1 MIIMDTRPT
10 LTHLEVKRACPEVTV
25 IIPSFNYRDYIE
37 QALESVFNQTFKNYE
52 VIVVDDGSKDGS
64 YEFLKTQYAAQG
76 RIKLICHENHRNLG
90 LGKSL
95 EVGLS
100 EATGNWV
107 AILECDD
114 IWEPNCLEHR
124 VAAVQKSASIFFCS
138 NKIRILK
145 MDEVS
150 GWLDDYVYRVQSK
163 LSLRQ
168 KGKTASGFKIGNEI
182 YYENLFPTFSCMFFN
197 KDALKKLNFNSPV
210 TSWLDWY
217 LYIQLAKAGDC
228 CFLDE
233 PLTLWRIHK
242 DSQNSKNGV
251 VRYLSDFYKFRK
263 AIFKQITEDRE
274 SEVSLS
280 SRFFPFF
287 LIEPI
292 HYRLIEQG
300 KQVGFFNL
308 FKQVF
313 RRFYG

>member
-1 MIIMDTRPT
+1 MDTRPT

-52 VIVVDDGSKDGS
+52 VIVVDDGSEDGS

-95 EVGLS
+95 ELGLS

-114 IWEPNCLEHR
+114 IWEPNCLERR
-124 VAAVQKSASIFFCS
+124 VAAVQKSASILFCS
-138 NKIRILK
+138 NKIRILR
-145 MDEVS
+145 MDEAS

-168 KGKTASGFKIGNEI
+168 KGKTTRGFKVGNEI
-182 YYENLFPTFSCMFFN
+182 YYENLFPTFSCMFFK

-210 TSWLDWY
+210 ISWLDWY

-242 DSQNSKNGV
+242 GSQNSKNGV
-251 VRYLSDFYKFRK
+251 RRYLSDFYKFRK

-274 SEVSLS
+274 SEVNLS

-287 LIEPI
+287 LIESI
-292 HYRLIEQG
+292 RYRLIEQG

>member
-10 LTHLEVKRACPEVTV
+10 LTHLGVEGACPEVTV

-52 VIVVDDGSKDGS
+52 VIVVDDGSEDGS

-95 EVGLS
+95 ELGLS

-114 IWEPNCLEHR
+114 IWEPNCLERR
-124 VAAVQKSASIFFCS
+124 VAAVQKSASILFCS
-138 NKIRILK
+138 NKIRILR
-145 MDEVS
+145 MDEAS

-168 KGKTASGFKIGNEI
+168 KGKTTRGFKVGNEI
-182 YYENLFPTFSCMFFN
+182 YYENLFPTFSCMFFK

-210 TSWLDWY
+210 ISWLDWY

-242 DSQNSKNGV
+242 GSQNSKNGV
-251 VRYLSDFYKFRK
+251 RRYLSDFYKFRK

-274 SEVSLS
+274 SEVNLS

-287 LIEPI
+287 LIESI
-292 HYRLIEQG
+292 RYRLIEQG

>member
-1 MIIMDTRPT
+1 MDTRPT
-10 LTHLEVKRACPEVTV
+10 LTHLGVEGACPEVTV

-52 VIVVDDGSKDGS
+52 VIVVDDGSEDGS

-95 EVGLS
+95 ELGLS

-114 IWEPNCLEHR
+114 IWEPNCLERR
-124 VAAVQKSASIFFCS
+124 VAAVQKSASILFCS
-138 NKIRILK
+138 NKIRILR
-145 MDEVS
+145 MDEAS

-168 KGKTASGFKIGNEI
+168 KGKTTRGFKVGNEI
-182 YYENLFPTFSCMFFN
+182 YYENLFPTFSCMFFK

-210 TSWLDWY
+210 ISWLDWY

-274 SEVSLS
+274 SEVNLS

-287 LIEPI
+287 LIESI
-292 HYRLIEQG
+292 RYRLIEQG

>member
-1 MIIMDTRPT
+1 MDTRPT
-10 LTHLEVKRACPEVTV
+10 LTHLGVEGACPEVTV

-52 VIVVDDGSKDGS
+52 VIVVDDGSEDGS

-95 EVGLS
+95 ELGLS

-114 IWEPNCLEHR
+114 IWEPNCLERR
-124 VAAVQKSASIFFCS
+124 VAAVQKSASILFCS
-138 NKIRILK
+138 NKIRILR
-145 MDEVS
+145 MDEAS

-168 KGKTASGFKIGNEI
+168 KGKTTRGFKVGNEI
-182 YYENLFPTFSCMFFN
+182 YYENLFPTFSCMFFK

-210 TSWLDWY
+210 ISWLDWY

-242 DSQNSKNGV
+242 GSQNSKNGV
-251 VRYLSDFYKFRK
+251 RRYLSDFYKFRK

-274 SEVSLS
+274 SEVNLS

-287 LIEPI
+287 LIESI
-292 HYRLIEQG
+292 RYRLIEQG

>member
-1 MIIMDTRPT
+1 MDTRPT

-52 VIVVDDGSKDGS
+52 VIVVDDGSEDGS

-95 EVGLS
+95 ELGLS

-114 IWEPNCLEHR
+114 IWEPNCLERR
-124 VAAVQKSASIFFCS
+124 VAAVQKSASILFCS
-138 NKIRILK
+138 NKIRILR
-145 MDEVS
+145 MDEAS

-168 KGKTASGFKIGNEI
+168 KGKTTRGFKVGNEI
-182 YYENLFPTFSCMFFN
+182 YYENLFPTFSCMFFK

-210 TSWLDWY
+210 ISWLDWY

-274 SEVSLS
+274 SEVNLS

-287 LIEPI
+287 LIESI
-292 HYRLIEQG
+292 RYRLIEQG

>member
-1 MIIMDTRPT
+1 MDTRPT
-10 LTHLEVKRACPEVTV
+10 LTHLGVEGACPEVTV

-52 VIVVDDGSKDGS
+52 VIVVDDGSEDGS

-95 EVGLS
+95 ELGLS

-114 IWEPNCLEHR
+114 IWEPNCLERR
-124 VAAVQKSASIFFCS
+124 VAAVQKSASILFCS
-138 NKIRILK
+138 NKIRILR
-145 MDEVS
+145 MDEAS

-182 YYENLFPTFSCMFFN
+182 YYENLFPTFSCMFFK

-210 TSWLDWY
+210 ISWLDWY

-242 DSQNSKNGV
+242 GSQNSKNGV
-251 VRYLSDFYKFRK
+251 RRYLSDFYKFRK

-274 SEVSLS
+274 SEVNLS

-287 LIEPI
+287 LIESI
-292 HYRLIEQG
+292 RYRLIEQG

>member
-1 MIIMDTRPT
+1 MDTRPT
-10 LTHLEVKRACPEVTV
+10 LTHLGVEGACPEVTV

-95 EVGLS
+95 ELGLS

-114 IWEPNCLEHR
+114 IWEPNCLERR
-124 VAAVQKSASIFFCS
+124 VAAVQKSASILFCS
-138 NKIRILK
+138 NKIRILR
-145 MDEVS
+145 MDEAS

-182 YYENLFPTFSCMFFN
+182 YYENLFPTFSCMFFK

-210 TSWLDWY
+210 ISWLDWY

-274 SEVSLS
+274 SEVNLS

-287 LIEPI
+287 LIESI
-292 HYRLIEQG
+292 RYRLIEQG

>member
-1 MIIMDTRPT
+1 MDTRPT
-10 LTHLEVKRACPEVTV
+10 LTHLGVEGACPEVTV

-95 EVGLS
+95 ELGLS

-114 IWEPNCLEHR
+114 IWEPNCLERR
-124 VAAVQKSASIFFCS
+124 VAAVQKSASILFCS
-138 NKIRILK
+138 NKIRILR
-145 MDEVS
+145 MDEAS

-168 KGKTASGFKIGNEI
+168 KGKTTRGFKVGNEI
-182 YYENLFPTFSCMFFN
+182 YYENLFPTFSCMFFK

-210 TSWLDWY
+210 ISWLDWY

-242 DSQNSKNGV
+242 GSQNSKNGV
-251 VRYLSDFYKFRK
+251 RRYLSDFYKFRK

-274 SEVSLS
+274 SEVNLS

-287 LIEPI
+287 LIESI
-292 HYRLIEQG
+292 RYRLIEQG